1 MLDRTRVA
9 ETPALARVVIGV
21 DPSGHDGN
29 VESADSIG
37 IIAVG
42 KGVDGH
48 AYVLGDY
55 TCALSPDGWGRRVIE
70 AYRAFQADRI
80 IVEKNF
86 GGDMAA
92 HVIRTRWKQAPIKL
106 ITSSRAKVL
115 RAEPVAA
122 LYEQEPKRVP
132 AGRVH
137 HMGGFPELEDQM
149 FQFRSDGYVGD
160 GSPDRVDALVFAVTE
175 LMITPGIMRQGAVK
189 GLY

>member
-1 MLDRTRVA
+1 LDKTRVT
-9 ETPALARVVIGV
+9 ETPALQRVVVGV
-21 DPSGHDGN
+21 DPSGRGAGDDETG
-29 VESADSIG
+29 DSIG
-37 IIAVG
+37 IVIVG

-70 AYRAFQADRI
+70 AYHAFQADRI

-92 HVIRTRWKQAPIKL
+92 HVIRTRWRQAPIL
-106 ITSSRAKVL
+106 MTHSSRGKVL
-115 RAEPVAA
+115 RAEPVSA
-122 LYEQEPKRVP
+122 LYEQEVNRVP

-137 HMGGFPELEDQM
+137 HLNGFPALEDQM
-149 FQFRSDGYVGD
+149 YHFRRDGYVGE

-175 LMITPGIMRQGAVK
+175 LMITPRQMRQYATK